1 MSLQK
6 LVQETEYPP
15 ETPSLMQTST
25 SKVVMIVNAVSPTP
39 FALLRRANHF
49 QYRDDDRALQQFSDY
64 EDPVKALTDECRRV
78 LKSISSAN
86 QAQVSSSK
94 RSTGLREASWSRFE
108 DIGFSGAFDEAEEDE
123 DSESN
128 FMKPKKQQG
137 LRNTA
142 QSRTADG
149 GRPTTPS
156 WADFLSSGF
165 VDEATNNPSPL
176 LLPPDKI
183 LPPIDISRGRSSQ
196 SHRPRLESE
205 NDLDP
210 GELANITKFDL
221 DDAFWWVWI
230 SSLAGEEPPERKAA
244 FGRCALIETAIPGG
258 KWLVLEEVVKG
269 AAAEPAG
276 GAYIAEKKSRF
287 GWTRRSKGSNRRKST
302 GKRDGELDSSQTL
315 YKGNQSVGVS
325 KTSIGPD
332 QHARIQAAAAQLQQ
346 RQRQQENQQ
355 RRGRQEVDTT
365 SQKTNSVLTLQ
376 PVIMK
381 EASPAMQWASKYDK
395 AAIRDAYLAN
405 NTAGRGSG
413 QMNGNGYHD
422 GELTPGGS
430 MLQRNPSSTERDLP
444 KIPVESEPALRENPP
459 IMPSKV
465 PTTPPAPM
473 IPTPAPVEVAKQ
485 TYLSEKAAEVAPPQD
500 LHPIERTK
508 TEVENANAPRVE
520 PSLEQARVEEP
531 RAVLTPEP
539 QNYTPVSSGSPES
552 QKHHKLQKKVVK
564 DETRGFRKMFG
575 RNKNRNSKLPENATA
590 VLSGNQFETQK
601 DGQLQA
607 GGATIGRRFSGFKKN
622 SLRASSNETPVVAP
636 PPEPK
641 VEDETTP
648 VQSPQ
653 PMPMSYEPSLRD
665 DSSRID
671 TADQHEA
678 NQAFSNFDQGP
689 LEDMPAFAP
698 SSASIQDSEPDEA
711 APPPVA
717 LRKDIPAPEPAP
729 APVRAAAPAPYKAPK
744 QAPIQTPVQAPLRAP
759 IQAPAQIPIQAP
771 VPVRVPQAF
780 VPSKQPAQP
789 PPQPQ
794 NGAEPAKEVSP
805 VQVQDRWAQ
814 IRKNAA
820 ERAAQRQ
827 GEDQSKGGN
836 SGQTSTTDND
846 GETSEESKHIQIK
859 KSLIILTGVQLLRVV
874 WPESR
879 RESPS

>member
-15 ETPSLMQTST
+15 EPPSLMQTT
-25 SKVVMIVNAVSPTP
+25 TTKVVMIVNVVSPTP

-49 QYRDDDRALQQFSDY
+49 QYRDDDQALQQFSDY

-86 QAQVSSSK
+86 QSQVSSSK

-128 FMKPKKQQG
+128 FVKPKKPQG

-156 WADFLSSGF
+156 WADFMSSGF
-165 VDEATNNPSPL
+165 VDEATNNPRPL

-196 SHRPRLESE
+196 SHRPQLESE

-210 GELANITKFDL
+210 GELANITRFDL

-230 SSLAGEEPPERKAA
+230 SSLAGEEPPERKGA
-244 FGRCALIETAIPGG
+244 FGRCALIETTIPGG

-276 GAYIAEKKSRF
+276 GVYIAEKKSRF
-287 GWTRRSKGSNRRKST
+287 GWTRRSKGSGRRKST
-302 GKRDGELDSSQTL
+302 GKRDGELGDQQHL
-315 YKGNQSVGVS
+315 YKGSQSVGVS

-332 QHARIQAAAAQLQQ
+332 QHARIQAAAAQLQE

-355 RRGRQEVDTT
+355 RRGRQEVDAA

-395 AAIRDAYLAN
+395 AAIREAYLAN
-405 NTAGRGSG
+405 NTTGRGLG
-413 QMNGNGYHD
+413 QMNNNYHD

-430 MLQRNPSSTERDLP
+430 LLQQNPSSTERNLP
-444 KIPVESEPALRENPP
+444 KIPSQAQPLLKETPLVV
-459 IMPSKV
+459 PSKL
-465 PTTPPAPM
+465 PTPPPAPM
-473 IPTPAPVEVAKQ
+473 PPTPAPVEVAQQK
-485 TYLSEKAAEVAPPQD
+485 YVSEKAAEVALPQD
-500 LHPIERTK
+500 LHPMERK
-508 TEVENANAPRVE
+508 QTEVQNGVAPHVE

-539 QNYTPVSSGSPES
+539 RNYEPVSGGSPES
-552 QKHHKLQKKVVK
+552 SKRHKLQKKVVK

-575 RNKNRNSKLPENATA
+575 RNKNRNSKLPDNATT
-590 VLSGNQFETQK
+590 VLSENQFETQK

-607 GGATIGRRFSGFKKN
+607 GGATTGRRFSGFKKN
-622 SLRASSNETPVVAP
+622 SLGTSPNETPVVAP
-636 PPEPK
+636 TPEPK
-641 VEDETTP
+641 VADETTP
-648 VQSPQ
+648 VQSPEPT
-653 PMPMSYEPSLRD
+653 PMPYEPSLRD
-665 DSSRID
+665 DGSRID

-698 SSASIQDSEPDEA
+698 SSASIQESEPDEA

-717 LRKDIPAPEPAP
+717 MRREAPRPEPAP
-729 APVRAAAPAPYKAPK
+729 PRAPVPAPY
-744 QAPIQTPVQAPLRAP
+744 QAPMQPPVQAPV
-759 IQAPAQIPIQAP
+759 QAP
-771 VPVRVPQAF
+771 VPVRVPPQAS
-780 VPSKQPAQP
+780 VPSGTPAQVP
-789 PPQPQ
+789 PKAQ
-794 NGAEPAKEVSP
+794 NGAEPAKEA
-805 VQVQDRWAQ
+805 VQDRWAQ

-827 GEDQSKGGN
+827 SEDQSKGGN
-836 SGQTSTTDND
+836 SAQTTTTDND
-846 GETSEESKHIQIK
+846 GETSGEESKYIRTVTPLH
-859 KSLIILTGVQLLRVV
+859 ILTNVQPLRAV
-874 WPESR
+874 WLESKP
-879 RESPS
+879 ESPS

>member
-15 ETPSLMQTST
+15 ETPSLMQTT
-25 SKVVMIVNAVSPTP
+25 TTKVVMIVNAVSPTP
-39 FALLRRANHF
+39 FSLLRRANHF

-86 QAQVSSSK
+86 QSQVSSSK

-128 FMKPKKQQG
+128 FMKPKKPQG
-137 LRNTA
+137 LRNAA

-156 WADFLSSGF
+156 WADFMSSGF
-165 VDEATNNPSPL
+165 VDEATNNPTPL

-183 LPPIDISRGRSSQ
+183 LPPIEISRGRSSQ

-210 GELANITKFDL
+210 GELANITRFDL

-244 FGRCALIETAIPGG
+244 FGRCALIETTIPGG

-287 GWTRRSKGSNRRKST
+287 GWTRRSKGSARRKST
-302 GKRDGELDSSQTL
+302 GKRDEELGDAQNP
-315 YKGNQSVGVS
+315 YKGSQSVGVS

-332 QHARIQAAAAQLQQ
+332 QHARIQAAAARLQE

-355 RRGRQEVDTT
+355 RRGRHEVDVA

-376 PVIMK
+376 PVILK

-395 AAIRDAYLAN
+395 AAIREAYLAN
-405 NTAGRGSG
+405 NTTGRGLG
-413 QMNGNGYHD
+413 QMNGNGYYA
-422 GELTPGGS
+422 GELTPGAS
-430 MLQRNPSSTERDLP
+430 PLQRNPSSTERDLP
-444 KIPVESEPALRENPP
+444 KIPVEARPAEKEPLKLSNP
-459 IMPSKV
+459 
-465 PTTPPAPM
+465 PPAPM
-473 IPTPAPVEVAKQ
+473 PPTPAAVEVSQQK
-485 TYLSEKAAEVAPPQD
+485 YMSEKAAEVALPQD
-500 LHPIERTK
+500 LHPMERK
-508 TEVENANAPRVE
+508 QTEVQNSVAPRVE
-520 PSLEQARVEEP
+520 PSFEQARVEEP

-539 QNYTPVSSGSPES
+539 QNYKPVSGGSPES
-552 QKHHKLQKKVVK
+552 PKHNKLQKKAVK
-564 DETRGFRKMFG
+564 DETRGFRKIFG
-575 RNKNRNSKLPENATA
+575 RNKNRNSKLPENATS
-590 VLSGNQFETQK
+590 VLSENQLETQK
-601 DGQLQA
+601 DGQMQA
-607 GGATIGRRFSGFKKN
+607 GGATIGRRFSGFKRNSLKN
-622 SLRASSNETPVVAP
+622 SPNETPVVAP
-636 PPEPK
+636 TPEPK
-641 VEDETTP
+641 VADETTP
-648 VQSPQ
+648 VQSPE

-665 DSSRID
+665 DGSRID
-671 TADQHEA
+671 TADQREA

-698 SSASIQDSEPDEA
+698 SSASIQESEPDEA

-717 LRKDIPAPEPAP
+717 RRREAPPPEPAAAPVRAPAP
-729 APVRAAAPAPYKAPK
+729 APYQAPK
-744 QAPIQTPVQAPLRAP
+744 QFHVQAPVQAPIRAP
-759 IQAPAQIPIQAP
+759 VQAPAQVPIQAP
-771 VPVRVPQAF
+771 VPVRAPQAS
-780 VPSKQPAQP
+780 VPSGPLAQAP
-789 PPQPQ
+789 PQ
-794 NGAEPAKEVSP
+794 NGADPAKEVSP
-805 VQVQDRWAQ
+805 GQVQDRWAQ

-827 GEDQSKGGN
+827 GEDQSRGGN
-836 SGQTSTTDND
+836 SAQTTTPDND
-846 GETSEESKHIQIK
+846 GETSGEESKYLLSVTSQY
-859 KSLIILTGVQLLRVV
+859 ILTNVQPLRAV
-874 WPESR
+874 
-879 RESPS
+879 

>member
-15 ETPSLMQTST
+15 ETPSLMQTT
-25 SKVVMIVNAVSPTP
+25 TTKVVMIVNVVSPTP

-64 EDPVKALTDECRRV
+64 DDPVKALTDECRRV
-78 LKSISSAN
+78 LKSISSTN
-86 QAQVSSSK
+86 QSQVSSSK

-128 FMKPKKQQG
+128 FLKPKKPQG

-156 WADFLSSGF
+156 WADFMSSGF
-165 VDEATNNPSPL
+165 VDEATSNPTPL

-210 GELANITKFDL
+210 GELANITRFDL

-244 FGRCALIETAIPGG
+244 FGRCALIETTIPGG

-287 GWTRRSKGSNRRKST
+287 GWTRRSKGSARRKST
-302 GKRDGELDSSQTL
+302 GKRDGELSDPQNP

-332 QHARIQAAAAQLQQ
+332 QHARIQAAAAQLQE
-346 RQRQQENQQ
+346 RQKQQENQQ
-355 RRGRQEVDTT
+355 RRGRQEVDVA

-395 AAIRDAYLAN
+395 AAIREAYLAN
-405 NTAGRGSG
+405 NTMGRGLG
-413 QMNGNGYHD
+413 QMNGKGYRD
-422 GELTPGGS
+422 GELTPGAS
-430 MLQRNPSSTERDLP
+430 PLQRNPSSTERDLP
-444 KIPVESEPALRENPP
+444 KIPIEAQPP
-459 IMPSKV
+459 VKETPPVQRSKLSS
-465 PTTPPAPM
+465 PPPAPM
-473 IPTPAPVEVAKQ
+473 PPTPAPVEIAQQNYV
-485 TYLSEKAAEVAPPQD
+485 SEKAAEVALPRD
-500 LHPIERTK
+500 LHPVERKQTD
-508 TEVENANAPRVE
+508 VQNSVALRVE

-539 QNYTPVSSGSPES
+539 QDYKPVSGGSPES
-552 QKHHKLQKKVVK
+552 PKHHKLQKKGVK
-564 DETRGFRKMFG
+564 DESRGFRKMFG
-575 RNKNRNSKLPENATA
+575 RNKNRNSKLPENATT
-590 VLSGNQFETQK
+590 VLSGDQLETQK
-601 DGQLQA
+601 DDQLQA

-622 SLRASSNETPVVAP
+622 SLKTSPNDMPVVAP
-636 PPEPK
+636 TPEPK
-641 VEDETTP
+641 VADETTP
-648 VQSPQ
+648 VQSPRT
-653 PMPMSYEPSLRD
+653 MPMSYEPSLHD
-665 DSSRID
+665 DGSRID
-671 TADQHEA
+671 TADQREA
-678 NQAFSNFDQGP
+678 NQAFSSFDQGP

-698 SSASIQDSEPDEA
+698 SSASIQESEPDEA
-711 APPPVA
+711 APPPIA
-717 LRKDIPAPEPAP
+717 MRKEAPAPERAA
-729 APVRAAAPAPYKAPK
+729 APVRAPAPAAY
-744 QAPIQTPVQAPLRAP
+744 QAPMQPAVRTPVQAS
-759 IQAPAQIPIQAP
+759 IEVPIQAP
-771 VPVRVPQAF
+771 VPVRAPQAL
-780 VPSKQPAQP
+780 VPSGTPAQA
-789 PPQPQ
+789 PPQAQ

-805 VQVQDRWAQ
+805 MDRWAQ

-827 GEDQSKGGN
+827 NEDQSRGGN
-836 SGQTSTTDND
+836 SAQTTTTDND
-846 GETSEESKHIQIK
+846 GETSGEESKYIRIVT
-859 KSLIILTGVQLLRVV
+859 SLYILIDV
-874 WPESR
+874 
-879 RESPS
+879 

>member
-1 MSLQK
+1 
-6 LVQETEYPP
+6 
-15 ETPSLMQTST
+15 MQTST
-25 SKVVMIVNAVSPTP
+25 TKVVMIVNTVSPTP

-78 LKSISSAN
+78 LRSISSAN
-86 QAQVSSSK
+86 QSQVSSSK

-128 FMKPKKQQG
+128 FMKPKKPQG

-156 WADFLSSGF
+156 WADFMSSGF
-165 VDEATNNPSPL
+165 VDEATNTPTPL

-183 LPPIDISRGRSSQ
+183 LPPIDVSRGRSSQ

-205 NDLDP
+205 NNLDP
-210 GELANITKFDL
+210 GELANITRFDL

-230 SSLAGEEPPERKAA
+230 SSLAGEETTERKAA
-244 FGRCALIETAIPGG
+244 FGRCALIETTIPGG

-287 GWTRRSKGSNRRKST
+287 GWTRRSKGSGRRKST
-302 GKRDGELDSSQTL
+302 GKRDGELDGSSNM
-315 YKGNQSVGVS
+315 YKGAQSVGVS

-355 RRGRQEVDTT
+355 RRGRQEVDTA

-395 AAIRDAYLAN
+395 AAIREAYLAN
-405 NTAGRGSG
+405 NTTGRGLG

-422 GELTPGGS
+422 SELTPGGS
-430 MLQRNPSSTERDLP
+430 MLHQNPSSTERDLP
-444 KIPVESEPALRENPP
+444 KIPVESLSTLRQTPP
-459 IMPSKV
+459 IVSSKL
-465 PTTPPAPM
+465 PTPPAPM
-473 IPTPAPVEVAKQ
+473 PPTPAPVEVAQQK
-485 TYLSEKAAEVAPPQD
+485 YVSEKAAEVALPQD
-500 LHPIERTK
+500 IHPMERTQ
-508 TEVENANAPRVE
+508 THVPNGAETRVE
-520 PSLEQARVEEP
+520 PSFEQTCVEEP
-531 RAVLTPEP
+531 RNVLIPEP
-539 QNYTPVSSGSPES
+539 QNYKPVSSGSPES
-552 QKHHKLQKKVVK
+552 PKHHKLQKKVVK
-564 DETRGFRKMFG
+564 DETRGFRKIFG
-575 RNKNRNSKLPENATA
+575 RNKNRNSKLPENATT
-590 VLSGNQFETQK
+590 VLSGNQFDSPK

-607 GGATIGRRFSGFKKN
+607 GGATIGKRFSGFNADNLKP
-622 SLRASSNETPVVAP
+622 SPNEEPVVDP
-636 PPEPK
+636 TPEPK
-641 VEDETTP
+641 AEDETTP

-678 NQAFSNFDQGP
+678 NQAFSSFDQGP
-689 LEDMPAFAP
+689 LDDMPAFAP
-698 SSASIQDSEPDEA
+698 SSASVQESEPDEA
-711 APPPVA
+711 VPPPIAMRKEVA
-717 LRKDIPAPEPAP
+717 PMQP
-729 APVRAAAPAPYKAPK
+729 
-744 QAPIQTPVQAPLRAP
+744 PVQAPVQNPTRASV
-759 IQAPAQIPIQAP
+759 QAAQVPIQAP
-771 VPVRVPQAF
+771 VPVRVPLQAF
-780 VPSKQPAQP
+780 VPPGQPTQAAP
-789 PPQPQ
+789 LPQ

-820 ERAAQRQ
+820 ERAAQLQ
-827 GEDQSKGGN
+827 STEGQSKGAN
-836 SGQTSTTDND
+836 SAQTTTTDND
-846 GETSEESKHIQIK
+846 GETSGEESKYFRMVI
-859 KSLIILTGVQLLRVV
+859 SLHVLTNA
-874 WPESR
+874 
-879 RESPS
+879 